1 MAKWGE
7 GDPRWIVEERPD
19 ATNVNNWH
27 WTEKNANQWS
37 IDKIKS
43 LFVDFEI
50 EMKSAKVKLVEVEN
64 CEGEAVINN
73 RKGKL
78 IFFYEW
84 EITIK
89 WTGYAAGNDT
99 EVQGKINIPN
109 LSEENSVDEVEVT
122 ITIDKNTPEGTHVK
136 ESLYSEGRSLIRE
149 ILEKYVS
156 SLKEEF
162 SQGMIL
168 PKKDKQQENSKCV
181 KSITAGFNKQIGLD
195 QVPKNNNKSE
205 RIKTTSLDFNLTFV
219 CTGEDFYNALTK
231 NELVSVFTNGPVR
244 LEATQGGKFEMFGGN
259 IVGEFLELVPN
270 KKIVQKWRTNSWKS
284 GHFSTVTITID
295 QGSDCTKVV
304 FKQTGIPE
312 GEEDATR
319 ANWNRYYWEALKR
332 TFGFGLIL

>member
-19 ATNVNNWH
+19 AKNVNNWH

-37 IDKIKS
+37 KDKLKA
-43 LFVDFEI
+43 LFVDLEI
-50 EMKSAKVKLVEVEN
+50 QMKTAKVKLKEIEK

-84 EITIK
+84 DITIN
-89 WTGYAAGNDT
+89 WTGFASGNDT

-109 LSEENSVDEVEVT
+109 LSEENSIDEVEVT
-122 ITIDKNTPEGTHVK
+122 ITIEKNTTEGTHVK
-136 ESLYSEGRSLIRE
+136 ESLYSEGRSVIK
-149 ILEKYVS
+149 EKLGNYVS

-168 PKKDKQQENSKCV
+168 PKKDEAEDNGKCV
-181 KSITAGFNKQIGLD
+181 KSITAGFNRQIGLE
-195 QVPKNNNKSE
+195 QESNSNKNEPIN
-205 RIKTTSLDFNLTFV
+205 TTNLDFNLSFM
-219 CTGEDFYNALTK
+219 CAAEQFYDALTNPDFVK
-231 NELVSVFTNGPVR
+231 VFTNGPVR
-244 LEATQGGKFEMFGGN
+244 MDAQKGGKFDMFGGN
-259 IVGEFLELVPN
+259 INGEFVELVPN
-270 KKIVQKWRTNSWKS
+270 KKIVKKWRNNSWKS
-284 GHFSTVTITID
+284 GHYSTVTISIE
-295 QGSDCTKVV
+295 QRSDHTQVI

-312 GEEDATR
+312 GEEESTR
-319 ANWNRYYWEALKR
+319 MNWNRYYWEALKR

>member
-37 IDKIKS
+37 IEKIKS
-43 LFVDFEI
+43 LFLNFEI
-50 EMKSAKVKLVEVEN
+50 ELKSAKVKLTAVDK
-64 CEGEAVINN
+64 CEGEAVANN

-84 EITIK
+84 DITLS
-89 WTGYAAGNDT
+89 WTGFAAGKDT

-109 LSEENSVDEVEVT
+109 LSEENEVDEVEVT
-122 ITIDKNTPEGTHVK
+122 VTIDKNTPEATHVK
-136 ESLYSEGRSLIRE
+136 EILYSEGRSVIRE
-149 ILEKYVS
+149 RLGKYVT

-162 SQGMIL
+162 SQGLIL
-168 PKKDKQQENSKCV
+168 PKKDEKQDNNKCV
-181 KSITAGFNKQIGLD
+181 KSITAGFNKQIGLE
-195 QVPKNNNKSE
+195 QVPSENKNQSFS
-205 RIKTTSLDFNLTFV
+205 TTNLDFNLTFM
-219 CTGEDFYNALTK
+219 CTAEDFYNALTS
-231 NELVSVFTNGPVR
+231 NELVTVFTNGPVQ
-244 LEATQGGKFEMFGGN
+244 LEAKKGGKFAMFGGN
-259 IVGEFLELVPN
+259 IVGEFVELVPN
-270 KKIVQKWRTNSWKS
+270 KKIVKKWRTNSWKN
-284 GHFSTVTITID
+284 GHFSTVTIDID
-295 QGSDCTKVV
+295 QQSDHTKVI

-319 ANWNRYYWEALKR
+319 SNWNRYYWEALRR